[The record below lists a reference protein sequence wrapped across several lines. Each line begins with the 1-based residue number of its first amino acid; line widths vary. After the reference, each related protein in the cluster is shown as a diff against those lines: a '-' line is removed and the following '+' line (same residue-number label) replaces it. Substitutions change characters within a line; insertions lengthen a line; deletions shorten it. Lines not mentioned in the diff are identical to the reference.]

1 MMTENLNRIALIT
14 GATGFVGTHLSRRLV
29 EDGWDVHVI
38 VRPGSDLTQIKKIL
52 NQITVH
58 EHDGSSD
65 NMLSIMQAASPDIV
79 FHLASLFLSNHQPKD
94 IGPLIASNI
103 LFGTQLAEAM
113 VNSDVYRLVN
123 TGTFWQH
130 YQNEDYNPV
139 NLYAAT
145 KQAFEDILRYYTE
158 TTDLKAISLNLFD
171 TYGPDDPRP
180 KLFHLLNKAAETGE
194 PLDMSPGAQ
203 LIDLVHIDDVTE
215 AYIIAAQ
222 RLLDG
227 KVSLHERYAVSSGH
241 LMPLNELVQLYTEV
255 TNQAVA
261 VNWSARQY
269 RNREVMVPWNRG
281 QAIEGWSPKVKLEDG
296 LRRVAKHAC

>member
-1 MMTENLNRIALIT
+1 MTENLKRIALIT
-14 GATGFVGTHLSRRLV
+14 GATGFVGSHLTLRLV

-38 VRPGSDLTQIKKIL
+38 VRPGSDLSQIKRIL
-52 NQITVH
+52 NHITVH

-65 NMLSIMQAASPDIV
+65 NMLSIMQAASLDIV
-79 FHLASLFLSNHQPKD
+79 FHLASLVLSNHQPKD

-103 LFGTQLAEAM
+103 LFGTQLVEAM
-113 VNSDVYRLVN
+113 VNSGVFSLVN

-145 KQAFEDILRYYTE
+145 KQAFEDILRCYTE

-180 KLFHLLNKAAETGE
+180 KLFQLLNKAAETGE
-194 PLDMSPGAQ
+194 PLDMSAGDQ
-203 LIDLVHIDDVTE
+203 LIDLVHINDVTE
-215 AYIIAAQ
+215 AYMIAAQ
-222 RLLDG
+222 RLING

-241 LMPLNELVQLYTEV
+241 PMPLKELVQLYAEV

-261 VNWSARQY
+261 VNWSARPY

-281 QAIEGWSPKVKLEDG
+281 QAIEGWSTKVKLEDG
-296 LRRVAKHAC
+296 LRRFAKHAC

>member
-38 VRPGSDLTQIKKIL
+38 VRPGSDLTQIKRIL

-103 LFGTQLAEAM
+103 LFGTQLVEAM

-123 TGTFWQH
+123 TGTSWQH

-203 LIDLVHIDDVTE
+203 LIDLVHIDDVTD

-296 LRRVAKHAC
+296 FRRVAKHAC

>member
-1 MMTENLNRIALIT
+1 MTENLKRIALIT
-14 GATGFVGTHLSRRLV
+14 GATGFVGSHLTLRLV

-38 VRPGSDLTQIKKIL
+38 VRPGSDLSQIKKIL

-79 FHLASLFLSNHQPKD
+79 FHLASLSLSNHQPKD

-113 VNSDVYRLVN
+113 VNSDVSRLVN

-222 RLLDG
+222 HLLDG